1 MVTCMT
7 NMASIT
13 VENKDGELKLCV
25 EASETYINKLEKLNM
40 NHTSISENKI
50 TYQGGNCVD
59 IIDKIDHNSTE
70 IENVIGKLYKF
81 KYVLCHPKAIAPT
94 KANSSDSGF
103 DLSILDLKKKTNNVY
118 FYHTGVKVMPDHGM
132 YFDLVPRSSISKT
145 GYMLANNIGIID
157 QGYNGEIIVALIKID
172 ETAEDLTLPCKI
184 AQLIPRQW
192 MNVRGVHVEE
202 LQSSLRGDGGFGST
216 GK

>member
-1 MVTCMT
+1 MDLTM
-7 NMASIT
+7 N
-13 VENKDGELKLCV
+13 VENINGELKLCIETD
-25 EASETYINKLEKLNM
+25 EANIKMLENLNM
-40 NHTSISENKI
+40 NHTSVSSSKI
-50 TYQGGNCVD
+50 TYEGVNCVD
-59 IIDKIDHNSTE
+59 ILDKIDHNMKD
-70 IENVIGKLYKF
+70 IEETIGKIFKF

-94 KANSSDSGF
+94 KANPSDSGF
-103 DLSILDLKKKTNNVY
+103 DLSIVDLKKKTNNVY

-172 ETAEDLTLPCKI
+172 DTTEELTLPCKI

-192 MNVRGVHVEE
+192 MNVHGVHVED
-202 LQSSLRGDGGFGST
+202 LQSSTRGDGGFGST